1 MLKNMKMAMKMTL
14 GFGLVIT
21 LVVVVGVLA
30 IFNMINIQTDAQALS
45 HEYIPEVEIANEME
59 RAVMNAVF
67 DLRGYTQLFDESFY
81 QNGNAHLDEVK
92 AEIERAKALAD
103 KYPALVKLKE
113 GVATAETSFTQYRT
127 VLEETRAIITHIKK
141 NRDILDEAAATYMQ
155 NSAAF
160 LDSQDQQL
168 EAEIA
173 AGASE
178 AALTQRHRKIT
189 LINDI
194 IDMGN
199 ETRVATFK
207 SQLFIDYTIMETAL
221 AKFQIEASIE
231 EIRTLTRLDADLEAL
246 DNILA
251 SGLSYKTA
259 MEHILQ
265 DYKDLAASNAK
276 RSPLY
281 TALIEAT
288 QAVAEKGILTAEE
301 LAAASVDRVST
312 AVTVVVTGLII
323 ALVLAVLIALI
334 LTRMITTALNKG
346 VAFARSLSE
355 GDLTAQLQVNQKD
368 ELGILADALRA
379 MQNKLTAIVGE
390 ISSSSQNVA
399 SGSQE
404 MSSTA
409 QQLSQGATEQAASA
423 EEVSSSMEEM
433 GSNIRQN
440 ADNAMQTEKIAQKSA
455 QDAEEG
461 GEAVAQTVQAMRE
474 IADKISIIEEI
485 ARNTNLLALNAAIE
499 AARAGEHGKGFAV
512 VASEVRKLAE
522 RSQKAAAEISD
533 LSSSSVDVAEKAGE
547 MLEKMVPDIKR
558 TAELVQE
565 ISAASNEQNSGAEQ
579 INKAIAQLDQV
590 IQQNASASEE
600 MASMSEELSGQAE
613 QLQTAVAFFK
623 LDESQK
629 MISAGGNGNG
639 RRQQLSAPAAHTAK
653 QKPASSP
660 QAKAAQGAGAQASKP
675 AQKQQ
680 QSKETGIALAGME
693 EEQQVQ
699 GGSDG
704 DEDFEEF

>member
-1 MLKNMKMAMKMTL
+1 MKMTL
-14 GFGLVIT
+14 GFGLVIA

-30 IFNMINIQTDAQALS
+30 ILNMINIQTDAQALN
-45 HEYIPEVEIANEME
+45 HEYIPEVEIANEIE
-59 RAVMNAVF
+59 RSVMNAVF
-67 DLRGYTQLFDESFY
+67 QLRGYTDLFDESFY
-81 QNGNAHLDEVK
+81 QKGNTHLDEVK
-92 AEIERAKALAD
+92 THIDRAKALAD
-103 KYPALVKLKE
+103 QYPALVKLKE
-113 GVATAETSFTQYRT
+113 GVATAESSFTQYRSA
-127 VLEETRAIITHIKK
+127 LEETRAIITDIKK
-141 NRDILDEAAATYMQ
+141 NRTILDEGAATYMR
-155 NSAAF
+155 NCGDF
-160 LDSQDQQL
+160 LDSQDRQL

-178 AALTQRHRKIT
+178 AALTQRHQKIT
-189 LINDI
+189 IINDI

-199 ETRVATFK
+199 ETRVANFK
-207 SQLFIDYTIMETAL
+207 AQLFIDYQIMETAL
-221 AKFQIEASIE
+221 ANFQIESSVE

-246 DNILA
+246 DNILS

-265 DYKDLAASNAK
+265 DYKDLAAANAK

-281 TALIEAT
+281 TALIEASV
-288 QAVAEKGILTAEE
+288 AVAEAGINTAQE

-323 ALVLAVLIALI
+323 ALILAVLIALI

-346 VAFARSLSE
+346 VAFARALSE
-355 GDLTAQLQVNQKD
+355 GDLTAKLEVNQKD

-379 MQNKLTAIVGE
+379 MQDKLTAIVGE
-390 ISSSSQNVA
+390 ISASSQNVA
-399 SGSQE
+399 SGSQQ

-461 GEAVAQTVQAMRE
+461 GQAVAQTVQAMRE

-533 LSSSSVDVAEKAGE
+533 LSSSSVDVAEKAGD

-579 INKAIAQLDQV
+579 INKAIAQLDQI

-613 QLQTAVAFFK
+613 QLQSAVAFFK
-623 LDESQK
+623 LDERQK

-639 RRQQLSAPAAHTAK
+639 SGRRQQLSAPAANASKQHQTASSAA
-653 QKPASSP
+653 QPKPAR
-660 QAKAAQGAGAQASKP
+660 GAGNQAAKP
-675 AQKQQ
+675 AHDQQQ

-699 GGSDG
+699 GGNDG